1 MSFYTP
7 DNYQM
12 VESVGFALNKARN
25 LLSTELDAG
34 LRELGVK
41 TQHIGIL
48 MTLKRGICATPA
60 SLARHLG
67 VDTGLMTR
75 LLDGLETRGML
86 RRSRDTG
93 DRRVVNLVLTET
105 GQAAAT
111 RISEIAPVVLNAR
124 LHAFS
129 AAEFD
134 ELRRLLNKFLN
145 D

>member
-1 MSFYTP
+1 MPFYTP
-7 DNYQM
+7 DNYQL

-25 LLSTELDAG
+25 LLSAELDAG

-41 TQHIGIL
+41 AHHIGIL
-48 MTLKRGICATPA
+48 MTLKRGTCTTPA

-67 VDTGLMTR
+67 MDTGLMTR
-75 LLDGLETRGML
+75 MLDRLETRGLL

-93 DRRVVNLVLTET
+93 DRRVVNLVLTEA
-105 GQAAAT
+105 GCAAAI
-111 RISEIAPVVLNAR
+111 RIAEIAPGVLNAR

-134 ELRRLLNKFLN
+134 DLRRLLAKFLN